1 MISDSPFKWRH
12 FEGQVI
18 LLCVC
23 WYLRYCLNYRDLEEM
38 MAERGLNVDH
48 TTIYP
53 WVQQYAP
60 ALEKR
65 YKTHLKQ
72 TNGSWQVDETHIV
85 DVPVL
90 SSSLG
95 RYPGAPA
102 Q

>member
-1 MISDSPFKWRH
+1 
-12 FEGQVI
+12 
-18 LLCVC
+18 
-23 WYLRYCLNYRDLEEM
+23 M

-72 TNGSWQVDETHIV
+72 TNGSWQVDETHIY
-85 DVPVL
+85 L
-90 SSSLG
+90 IT
-95 RYPGAPA
+95 
-102 Q
+102 